1 MNNNDNETYFFRKID
16 FNNSHINNILS
27 SFDQNNKY
35 NTFDFSPLEK
45 TKKNFINLKKNNTR
59 NIFGNYTYNQRKVIS
74 LHKNINPNKN
84 KRCKKINYEKPS
96 KIINLMHRNELR
108 NKLLTSKLYKLVE
121 KTANEN
127 YLIGISES
135 GCIYVWKIY
144 VNTYSLVDYYMWIDN
159 EFKEKIYGE
168 KGEWWNVLTNA
179 VTEVK

>member
-35 NTFDFSPLEK
+35 NTFDFTPLEK
-45 TKKNFINLKKNNTR
+45 TKKNFINLKKNYTR

-74 LHKNINPNKN
+74 LHK
-84 KRCKKINYEKPS
+84 RRKKINYEKPS

-108 NKLLTSKLYKLVE
+108 NKLITSKLYKLVQ

-127 YLIGISES
+127 YL
-135 GCIYVWKIY
+135 
-144 VNTYSLVDYYMWIDN
+144 T
-159 EFKEKIYGE
+159 EKRKKKYFY
-168 KGEWWNVLTNA
+168 NNHR
-179 VTEVK
+179 